1 MVDEV
6 RVIENFLNMVKI
18 SSPSLNEK
26 EMADYLKKEL
36 SEMGLVVTEDNAG
49 DKYGGNAGN
58 IIAVLPA
65 PGKKKLLFSAHMDT
79 VVPCEKITPIVKDGV
94 ISSDGTSVLGA
105 DDKAGIA
112 AILEMIRDIKEAKV
126 DHPEI
131 IAVFSIA
138 EEIGLLGAK
147 SLELDK
153 YKPDYAFI
161 IDSGGTPG
169 TVVIQTP
176 YSAKGEI
183 KIIGK
188 TAHAGLAPELGINA
202 LTVASHAITKIKLG
216 RIDSETTSNI
226 GIVKGGSAVN
236 IVMPEISM
244 TYEARSFSGDKL
256 KGLLKETMDIFEETA
271 KSFGAKCEHQVS
283 IGYSGYKVEE
293 DSELLKILA
302 KASEKAEIEL
312 KTVSSGGGCDANIYS
327 GRGIPSI
334 NLGIGMSNVHT
345 CNETIKIVDIVNCT
359 KLISAIVKSV

>member
-1 MVDEV
+1 MIDEI
-6 RVIENFLNMVKI
+6 RVIDKFLDMVKI
-18 SSPSLNEK
+18 PSPSLKER

-36 SEMGLVVTEDNAG
+36 TEIGLEVIEDNAG
-49 DKYGGNAGN
+49 KENGGNAGN
-58 IIAVLPA
+58 IIGILAA

-79 VVPCEKITPIVKDGV
+79 VTPCEKITPIVKDGV
-94 ISSDGTSVLGA
+94 VSSDGTSILGA

-112 AILEMIRDIKEAKV
+112 AIIEMIRDIKESKV
-126 DHPEI
+126 EHPEI

-147 SLELDK
+147 SLELEK

-202 LTVASHAITKIKLG
+202 LTVAAHAITKIKLG

-226 GIVKGGSAVN
+226 GVVKGGNAVN
-236 IVMPEISM
+236 IVMPEVSM
-244 TYEARSFSGDKL
+244 IYEARSFAGDKL
-256 KGLLKETMDIFEETA
+256 KALLEETLNIFENTA
-271 KSFGAKCEHQVS
+271 ESFGAKCVHQVS
-283 IGYSGYKVEE
+283 IGYSGYKIEE
-293 DSELLKILA
+293 NSELLKIIA
-302 KASEKAEIEL
+302 IATEQSGIEL

-327 GRGIPSI
+327 GKGIPSI

-345 CNETIKIVDIVNCT
+345 CDETIKTLDIINCT
-359 KLISAIVKSV
+359 KLISAIVRSI